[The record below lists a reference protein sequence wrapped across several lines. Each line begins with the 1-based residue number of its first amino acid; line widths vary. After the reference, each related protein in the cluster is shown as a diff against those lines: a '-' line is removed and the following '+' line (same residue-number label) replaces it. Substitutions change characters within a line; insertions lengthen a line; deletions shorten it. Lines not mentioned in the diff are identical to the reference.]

1 MSPHHW
7 PVKWGGDAGLRALG
21 PRVRVPDCC
30 WVTLDK
36 PLTLPGSLSPPRTMK
51 GLDTM
56 VLNPQ
61 HPMPSTWDMRQR
73 SFLTHWES
81 QRSPPLSFDG
91 TDLSPSHQPRVL
103 KSTFPDYC
111 QLTHTGQ
118 TPLLVIS
125 TTLL

>member
-36 PLTLPGSLSPPRTMK
+36 PLTLPGSLSPPRTVK

-61 HPMPSTWDMRQR
+61 HPNA
-73 SFLTHWES
+73 LH
-81 QRSPPLSFDG
+81 LG
-91 TDLSPSHQPRVL
+91 H
-103 KSTFPDYC
+103 
-111 QLTHTGQ
+111 G
-118 TPLLVIS
+118 
-125 TTLL
+125 TTLLPHTLGVPEEPTIKL